1 MRARA
6 AAGPTARPAAGPA
19 ARPAAGLD
27 LGPLRVMTLDDP
39 DHHLVVEPNGDRPP
53 AEAAILLLPEVADPV
68 TGRRRR
74 EVVVDGWRFDVEVE
88 PEARALLRERAARG
102 SARATHDGRLEIRA
116 VIPGRVLS
124 VAVAPGDGVTTG
136 DRLLVVEAMKMQ
148 NEIRAPRSG
157 RVATVAVG
165 AGQTVE
171 LDDLMVELE

>member
-1 MRARA
+1 M
-6 AAGPTARPAAGPA
+6 AGMTTRPAAA
-19 ARPAAGLD
+19 LD
-27 LGPLRVMTLDDP
+27 LGPLRVLTIDEPGD
-39 DHHLVVEPNGDRPP
+39 HLVVEPNGHRPP
-53 AEAAILLLPEVADPV
+53 AEASILLLPEVADPV

-88 PEARALLRERAARG
+88 PEARAALRERAAAR
-102 SARATHDGRLEIRA
+102 SAGATHDGRLEIRA

-124 VAVAPGDGVTTG
+124 VDVAQGDEVKSG

-157 RVATVAVG
+157 RIATLAVG

-171 LDDLMVELE
+171 LRDLMVELE

>member
-1 MRARA
+1 M
-6 AAGPTARPAAGPA
+6 AGVT

-27 LGPLRVMTLDDP
+27 LGPLRVLTLDEPGD
-39 DHHLVVEPNGDRPP
+39 HLVVEPNGHRPP
-53 AEAAILLLPEVADPV
+53 AEASILLLPEVADPV

-74 EVVVDGWRFDVEVE
+74 EVIVDGWRFEVEVE
-88 PEARALLRERAARG
+88 PEARARLRERAAGR
-102 SARATHDGRLEIRA
+102 SAGAAHGGRLEIRA

-124 VAVAPGDGVTTG
+124 VTVARGDEVKTG

-157 RVATVAVG
+157 RVARVAVG

-171 LDDLMVELE
+171 LRDLMVELE